1 MTVWPFADTHDQKTG
16 LPKEPDGP
24 VAEDTKSIAARL
36 KEIQA
41 EKARERAIQA
51 EKEAIQVED
60 YYGC

>member
-1 MTVWPFADTHDQKTG
+1 MGIGFYGSKRMDASAPGT
-16 LPKEPDGP
+16 P
-24 VAEDTKSIAARL
+24 VAEDTKSIADRL

-41 EKARERAIQA
+41 EKARERAIEA